1 MGKKVVYCGEAGQ
14 GASMKM
20 AVNLLLGIMAA
31 GISEAVNLGQKCGL
45 DTATMLE
52 TMLAGPMGCALF
64 EFKKPMLID
73 DSFWTFVLRCKPPM
87 KTAPWRPSDTRYS
100 SSTARAWGRVWPT
113 RTLRPS
119 KKFLN
124 ASVTLKNPNSNALG
138 FGCNV
143 WIERLGYQCPPK

>member
-1 MGKKVVYCGEAGQ
+1 MCMGKKVVYCGDAGQ

-31 GISEAVNLGQKCGL
+31 GISEAVNLGQKSGL

-73 DSFWTFVLRCKPPM
+73 ESMGQGLADQDFAAVKKVYERI
-87 KTAPWRPSDTRYS
+87 SD
-100 SSTARAWGRVWPT
+100 A
-113 RTLRPS
+113 
-119 KKFLN
+119 
-124 ASVTLKNPNSNALG
+124 
-138 FGCNV
+138 
-143 WIERLGYQCPPK
+143 